1 VNGRRADKSLGQI
14 VEEVSEKA
22 SLLVRQEIDLAKA
35 EVTTKVTKLGKAAAV
50 GAVAGLFLVF
60 ALFVFLFVLAFMFN
74 DLLGDFGTGNI
85 WPGFL
90 IVFLLLVILAAVAGF
105 LAYRFF
111 KKATPPVPEM
121 AIEEA
126 KLTKAQF
133 DHQKVERDQLARS
146 STASGS

>member
-1 VNGRRADKSLGQI
+1 MNGRRADKSLGQI

-35 EVTTKVTKLGKAAAV
+35 EVTTKVTKLGKGAAV

>member
-1 VNGRRADKSLGQI
+1 MNGRRADKSLGQI

-35 EVTTKVTKLGKAAAV
+35 EVTTKVTKLGKGAAI
-50 GAVAGLFLVF
+50 GAVAGVFLVL

-74 DLLGDFGTGNI
+74 DLMGDFGTGNI

-90 IVFLLLVILAAVAGF
+90 VVFLLLVLIAGVAGF

-111 KKATPPVPEM
+111 KNATPPVPEM

-133 DHQKVERDQLARS
+133 EHQKVERDQLARS